1 MSDIIF
7 YLLSG
12 ILFGLSAGISPGPL
26 LTLVISETVRHNL
39 KEGIKI
45 AFAPILTDL
54 PIILVTIFVISKL
67 ANFYKIIGGISI
79 FGGIYLFYLAY
90 ECFITKQID
99 MNVNPVKPNSIKKG
113 IIANFLN
120 PSPYLFWFTIG
131 APTTIKAYN
140 INVTASILFIASFYV
155 FIIGTKVVVALIVEK
170 SRTFLK
176 SNYYIYIMKFLGF
189 VLALYGLIFLKD
201 GIMSV
206 FF

>member
-1 MSDIIF
+1 MRDIIF

-12 ILFGLSAGISPGPL
+12 ILFGFSAGISPGPL
-26 LTLVISETVRHNL
+26 LTLVISETLRHNL